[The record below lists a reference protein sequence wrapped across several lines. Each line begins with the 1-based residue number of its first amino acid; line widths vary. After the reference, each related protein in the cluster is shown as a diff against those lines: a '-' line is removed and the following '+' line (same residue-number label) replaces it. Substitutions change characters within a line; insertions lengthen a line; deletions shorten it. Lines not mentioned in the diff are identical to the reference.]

1 MVGLFF
7 LRKPKKQP
15 PTPATTTP
23 IEQPIDPPGEPGSD
37 PDPSPTA
44 AYRPLAPP
52 LTLSPY
58 SDEPPDGLPGV
69 PDLYAILGLDPLC
82 SDDVIR
88 YTYRRRAAGLHERA
102 WRPGQAVRQLAEL
115 NAAYEI
121 LGNPHRRAD
130 YDRRRARWAALE
142 ASLRAMGED
151 GRPSSNGRGLP
162 SGRRHGRR
170 RLRLARPGGLVE
182 VIVIALV
189 ICLALYAAVTV
200 LTTRSLVDLSWVV
213 EAGESLGVSARRRP
227 ANGATPTPAPAPT
240 PAPTPARQAL
250 TAPPNVPLVMIADE
264 WIPRRT
270 ASAPSRASLTP
281 TPRSALVLSERE
293 RGL

>member
-7 LRKPKKQP
+7 LRKPKKEP
-15 PTPATTTP
+15 PTPTATTP
-23 IEQPIDPPGEPGSD
+23 IEPQIEPSGEFGTD
-37 PDPSPTA
+37 PDPATTA
-44 AYRPLAPP
+44 AYRPLATP
-52 LTLSPY
+52 LALSPF

-69 PDLYAILGLDPLC
+69 PDLYAILGVDPLC
-82 SDDVIR
+82 SDEVIR
-88 YTYRRRAAGLHERA
+88 YTYRRRAARLHERA

-151 GRPSSNGRGLP
+151 GRPTSHGRGLP

-182 VIVIALV
+182 VVVIALV
-189 ICLALYAAVTV
+189 IVLALYAAVTV

-213 EAGESLGVSARRRP
+213 EVGETLGVSARRRP
-227 ANGATPTPAPAPT
+227 PNGATPTPAPAPT
-240 PAPTPARQAL
+240 RVSTRQAQV
-250 TAPPNVPLVMIADE
+250 APPSAPPVPVADE
-264 WIPRRT
+264 SIEPR
-270 ASAPSRASLTP
+270 ASSAP
-281 TPRSALVLSERE
+281 
-293 RGL
+293 G